1 MPSDSPIS
9 LGQAPWLGLMIYDIC
24 DTKCVMSRMTLPAPP
39 PNRGAAATSGA
50 AHRIAFY
57 LAPQFSMMAFVS
69 AVEPLRVAN
78 RLGGRA
84 LYEWGIVSAR
94 GAPGSASNGMTLLA
108 DGTLSTLSR
117 VATLGGCAGF
127 DPRRG
132 YCHGLRPQLHR
143 PPP

>member
-78 RLGGRA
+78 RLGGRRP
-84 LYEWGIVSAR
+84 YGWVNVHAR
-94 GAPGSASNGMTLLA
+94 RAPGSASKRLSPLA
-108 DGTLSTLSR
+108 L
-117 VATLGGCAGF
+117 
-127 DPRRG
+127 
-132 YCHGLRPQLHR
+132 
-143 PPP
+143 